1 LIKIKVEENIRECL
15 KAMGTRAF
23 SPGITKEMKLNKLLL
38 VLALVLIIL
47 AGITWLIPT

>member
-1 LIKIKVEENIRECL
+1 MAYLFYEKTTPTLILNTTSGDGGL
-15 KAMGTRAF
+15 
-23 SPGITKEMKLNKLLL
+23 KLNKLLL